1 MITECEYPECD
12 NETDMPFNCSRCERN
27 FCADHRLPENHACS
41 LNTYNPDH
49 QRAYFREKVD
59 SVRGGLS
66 SSVGDTEEEDLTNI
80 NPTPQPDDVIEA
92 EPKIVKPRRKKISAE
107 GSTRNKKSY
116 SNIIINQLII
126 LYHLIV
132 IVSIISVTYGFIS
145 S

>member
-59 SVRGGLS
+59 TIRGGPS
-66 SSVGDTEEEDLTNI
+66 SSGIDTEEVDLADV
-80 NPTPQPDDVIEA
+80 NPTAQHGDTTEIQTNTPSE
-92 EPKIVKPRRKKISAE
+92 
-107 GSTRNKKSY
+107 RNKPPEVRKNRSEKHY
-116 SNIIINQLII
+116 SGIVMRQLTI
-126 LYHLIV
+126 LYHVIV
-132 IVSIISVTYGFIS
+132 ILSIVTYTYGFVS

>member
-1 MITECEYPECD
+1 
-12 NETDMPFNCSRCERN
+12 
-27 FCADHRLPENHACS
+27 
-41 LNTYNPDH
+41 
-49 QRAYFREKVD
+49 
-59 SVRGGLS
+59 VR
-66 SSVGDTEEEDLTNI
+66 DTEEEDLTNI
-80 NPTPQPDDVIEA
+80 NPTLQPDDVIEA

-107 GSTRNKKSY
+107 RSTRNKKSY